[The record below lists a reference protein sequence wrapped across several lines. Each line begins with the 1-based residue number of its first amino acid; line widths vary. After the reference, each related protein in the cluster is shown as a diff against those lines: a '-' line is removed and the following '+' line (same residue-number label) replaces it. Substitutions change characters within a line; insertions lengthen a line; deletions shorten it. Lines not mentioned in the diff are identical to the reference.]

1 MTESAIEGVGA
12 TLTRLGRAFAARDV
26 GQLKGVYTPDA
37 EWMNAFGTRKRGGAE
52 IVAYLRE
59 LFADPHF
66 SAGTP
71 VGPPTAEIRLIAE
84 GVAVAWTSLEIEG
97 QQRADGGVLPR
108 RRNHSLKVL
117 SMQPDGRWQIASEMY
132 MDARDEVTHAPR
144 S

>member
-1 MTESAIEGVGA
+1 MSESAIEGVGA
-12 TLTRLGRAFAARDV
+12 TLKRLGHAFATRDA
-26 GQLKGVYTPDA
+26 GLLEAVYTHDA
-37 EWMNAFGTRKRGGAE
+37 TWMNAFGTRKRGRTE

-71 VGPPTAEIRLIAE
+71 AGPPTAEIRLLSE
-84 GVAVAWTSLEIEG
+84 GIAVAWTHLEIEG

-117 SMQPDGRWQIASEMY
+117 AQQPDGRWQIASEMY
-132 MDARDEVTHAPR
+132 MDARDEITHHPTD
-144 S
+144 